1 MVLQR
6 MPQVLF
12 SQIVMAKRVGRQLE
26 DLELLSFEN
35 RGSCNA
41 RAAALTKHTQLT
53 LNLSLL
59 SLLSSQSAEGC
70 HNERYVICRLCNTAA
85 TEGPNLALDASML
98 KSSLDERKA
107 SNCSSGA
114 GCSQ

>member
-1 MVLQR
+1 MT
-6 MPQVLF
+6 
-12 SQIVMAKRVGRQLE
+12 KRLRRQLE
-26 DLELLSFEN
+26 DLQLLSFEN

-59 SLLSSQSAEGC
+59 SLLSSQSAEDG
-70 HNERYVICRLCNTAA
+70 HNGRYVIYRLCNTVA
-85 TEGPNLALDASML
+85 TEGSNLALDASML
-98 KSSLDERKA
+98 KSSLDVRKA